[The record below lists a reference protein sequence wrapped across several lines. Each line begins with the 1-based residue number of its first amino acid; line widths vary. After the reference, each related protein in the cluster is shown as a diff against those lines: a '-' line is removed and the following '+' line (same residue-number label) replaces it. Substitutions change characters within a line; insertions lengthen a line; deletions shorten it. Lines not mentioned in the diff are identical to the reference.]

1 LSGIRWLPSVRGLS
15 VAIITFN
22 EERNLEACIRSCD
35 EVADEIVVLDS
46 FSTDRTEEIARR
58 FPKVRFEQHAFDSHV
73 AQKNRALALCR
84 NEWVLSLDADE
95 RLSPELREEI
105 RALDPGDRDGFR
117 VPRLTFAMGRGIR
130 HSGWYPQRKA
140 RLFKRSRARS
150 AGDDPHDYFVVHGR
164 RGDLRGD
171 LLHHSFADLAH
182 QAQTQ
187 NTFSSIQ
194 ALSHHRRGRRFSV
207 VATVVRP
214 LVKFGEIY
222 VYKRGFLDGMRG
234 FVIAVNAAYATFL
247 KFAKLYEL
255 EKGLIERPSNVRPDY
270 QPRSRRD

>member
-1 LSGIRWLPSVRGLS
+1 VQGLS

-22 EERNLEACIRSCD
+22 EERNLEACIRSCED
-35 EVADEIVVLDS
+35 VADEIVVLDS
-46 FSTDRTEEIARR
+46 FSTDRTEAIARS
-58 FPKVRFEQHAFDSHV
+58 FPKVRFAQHPFEGHV
-73 AQKNRALALCR
+73 AQKNRALELCR
-84 NEWVLSLDADE
+84 NEWVLALDADE
-95 RLSPELREEI
+95 RLSPELRDEI
-105 RALDPGDRDGFR
+105 RALEPGDRDGFR
-117 VPRLTFAMGRGIR
+117 IPRLTFAMGEGIR

-150 AGDDPHDYFVVHGR
+150 AGDDPHDYFVVDGK

-171 LLHHSFADLAH
+171 LLHYSFTDLAH
-182 QAQTQ
+182 QAQSH

-194 ALSHHRRGRRFSV
+194 AFNYHRRGRRFSV

-214 LVKFGEIY
+214 FVKFIEVW
-222 VYKRGFLDGMRG
+222 VYKRGFLDGVRG
-234 FVIAVNAAYATFL
+234 YVIAVNAAYATFL

-270 QPRSRRD
+270 QPQARRK